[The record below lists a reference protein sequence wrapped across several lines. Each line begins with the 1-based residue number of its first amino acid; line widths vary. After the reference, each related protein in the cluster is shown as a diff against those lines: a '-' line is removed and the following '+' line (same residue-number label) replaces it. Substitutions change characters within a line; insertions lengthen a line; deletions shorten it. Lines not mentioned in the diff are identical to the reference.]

1 MESQKALNN
10 ALAGGVQATLVTI
23 VGYPFDLVKTRM
35 QAGKYVNSID
45 CLKKTILKEGF
56 LGIYRGASMPWL
68 SHLVK
73 RPLQFPLAEYMKD
86 NNWSNNYM
94 IGGVSAVTGTIFG
107 TPLQVVKVSIQ
118 TSSGQVN
125 KNALSYIRDNFQRN
139 GVVGFYRGFFPTLM
153 KDSVFGASFVGNYY
167 TFRDYLGT
175 DRWYKNFVSGA
186 SAHCL
191 TWCLFIPIDY
201 VKTAIQRSETKITI
215 SQVVNQTIKSKGVF
229 AFWKGVGP
237 ACLRTI
243 PVSGIAMTGY
253 EYVRK
258 ILN

>member
-1 MESQKALNN
+1 MESRKARNN

-35 QAGKYVNSID
+35 QAGKYSNALD
-45 CLKKTILKEGF
+45 CLKTTIRTEGVF
-56 LGIYRGASMPWL
+56 GIYRGSSMPWL
-68 SHLVK
+68 SHLLK
-73 RPLQFPLAEYMKD
+73 RPLQYPLAEYLKE
-86 NNWSNNYM
+86 NKWSNNYV
-94 IGGVSAVTGTIFG
+94 IGSLSAMTGSIFG

-125 KNALSYIRDNFQRN
+125 KNAFSYIRENFQRN
-139 GVVGFYRGFFPTLM
+139 GVVGFYRGFLPTLI
-153 KDSVFGASFVGNYY
+153 KDSIFGASFVGNYY
-167 TFRDYLGT
+167 TFRDHLGS
-175 DRWYKNFVSGA
+175 DRWYKSFISGA

-201 VKTAIQRSETKITI
+201 VKTTIQKSEKKITI
-215 SQVVNQTIKSKGVF
+215 SQVVNQTIKTKGVF
-229 AFWKGVGP
+229 AFWRGVIP

-243 PVSGIAMTGY
+243 PVSGVAMTGY
-253 EYVRK
+253 EYVRR